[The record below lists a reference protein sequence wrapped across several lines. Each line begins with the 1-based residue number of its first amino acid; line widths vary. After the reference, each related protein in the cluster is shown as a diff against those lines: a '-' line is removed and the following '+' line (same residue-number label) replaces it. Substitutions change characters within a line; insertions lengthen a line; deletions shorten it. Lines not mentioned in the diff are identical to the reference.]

1 MSEDRSFRV
10 DDVEHFLAALERLT
24 PEQWQEVGERSA
36 RVTRDKWELVNN
48 LMTDA
53 VLSRHR
59 KNMRGELDRAER
71 EAYTSAS
78 AHGRA
83 RIEAMTAASVL
94 GLTEADAQRIDA
106 MRRAAVMRVNTL
118 RTVDEWRD
126 LPAAAE
132 VDALLAGIFAG
143 LVPSD

>member
-1 MSEDRSFRV
+1 MDTPRV
-10 DDVEHFLAALERLT
+10 EQFLAALECLT

-36 RVTRDKWELVNN
+36 RVTRAKWELVNN

-59 KNMRGELDRAER
+59 KSMRGELDRAER
-71 EAYTSAS
+71 QALIAAS
-78 AHGRA
+78 ARGRA

-94 GLTEADAQRIDA
+94 GLTDDDALRIDA

-118 RTVDEWRD
+118 RRVDEWRD

-132 VDALLAGIFAG
+132 VEALLAGIFAG
-143 LVPSD
+143 LVSSE